1 MIKKRQ
7 VYTTGQAAKICSVST
22 QTIIRCCE
30 ANAIQY
36 FKIPGSLHRR
46 IPHNALIAF
55 MREFNFPIPEVLLMP
70 IELGSAVK
78 IIQHDDPDLVGK
90 IGIVT
95 AITIRTASV
104 QINAASQITRVIPL
118 NNLKLCNN

>member
-1 MIKKRQ
+1 
-7 VYTTGQAAKICSVST
+7 
-22 QTIIRCCE
+22 
-30 ANAIQY
+30 
-36 FKIPGSLHRR
+36 
-46 IPHNALIAF
+46 

-70 IELGSAVK
+70 IELDSTVK